1 VATIGA
7 FVEELGVEEL
17 AKGGA
22 LARKFDKRPNTVM
35 KEFGLSAAQINKVFT
50 GSRASLRSQV
60 ETDLNQKVLV
70 FRVKRG

>member
-22 LARKFDKRPNTVM
+22 LARKFDKRPRTAM
-35 KEFGLSAAQINKVFT
+35 KEFGLSAAQLNKIFKP
-50 GSRASLRSQV
+50 SLASLRSHV
-60 ETDLNQKVLV
+60 EMDLSPKVLV